1 MWQLVINTS
10 HKHLSIGLLENNHFV
25 DGIHEEAFKTQ
36 SEMIL
41 PRLKQLLE
49 NHQLTP
55 MDLHQIYV
63 GLGPGSYTGVR
74 IGLTVVKT
82 LALVSVIE
90 VSTFNSFDFF
100 LPLDT
105 GTVLLDAR
113 SSRAYVGI
121 KSNSKWTFQGILTL
135 DEVKERL
142 IEPYFQD
149 AQLIDMKAMEVSLS
163 KMCENIVHHSERC
176 NDVHALEPL
185 YIKAL

>member
-82 LALVSVIE
+82 LTLVNSME
-90 VSTFNSFDFF
+90 VYTFTSFDFF
-100 LPLDT
+100 LPLES

-142 IEPYFQD
+142 IGPYFQD

>member
-10 HKHLSIGLLENNHFV
+10 QKHLSIGLLENNHFV

-100 LPLDT
+100 LPLES

-121 KSNSKWTFQGILTL
+121 KSDSIWQFQGILTL
-135 DEVKERL
+135 DEVKERM
-142 IEPYFQD
+142 IEPYLQD
-149 AQLIDMKAMEVSLS
+149 AYLVEKKAIEVSLS
-163 KMCENIVHHSERC
+163 KICENIIHQSQRC
-176 NDVHALEPL
+176 NDVHTLEPL